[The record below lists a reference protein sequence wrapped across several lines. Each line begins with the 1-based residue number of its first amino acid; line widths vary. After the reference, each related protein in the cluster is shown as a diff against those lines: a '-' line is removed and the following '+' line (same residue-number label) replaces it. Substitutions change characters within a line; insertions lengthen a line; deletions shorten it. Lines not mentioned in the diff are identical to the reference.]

1 MNIKARA
8 YLLALTL
15 LIAMTHRP
23 VRAQESSDPYKL
35 QDGAK
40 LLFTKDI
47 QPILNA
53 KCVACHACYD
63 APAQLDL
70 RNAKGVQR
78 GAIKLDPYSVRETP
92 IESTVLAFNPKTI
105 DDWRQR
111 GFFSV
116 TEGGK
121 DSLLGK
127 IIDLG
132 YKNPFPDNSRIPDD
146 VVLGSLNRT
155 FRRVLYAPKLPEFD
169 GFAKL
174 HPKEGMPLAVAGLSP
189 QEYAKLMKWLE
200 DGAQSDEVPPQPT
213 EIEKKKI
220 AEWEAWLNAPDLKS
234 RLIARYVYEHHN
246 LFHIYFDKS
255 GGDSSKIHFFRMVR
269 SSTPPGKEVVPI
281 YTHFPNSPI
290 DSPFYYR
297 LAVNDQVLTA
307 KMHQLILDASGEKLE
322 RYKTIFAAE
331 KWEVQE
337 LPGYTRTEATN
348 PLKTFSGIPAKTR
361 WKFLLADIRLHRGT
375 IVWGPVCRGDLVLS
389 SVQDVEWDFFEN
401 PDTSLYCNDAEYRAE
416 LDPYLAISD
425 EPEDV
430 VSLVVSSRDLIER
443 RKEVLRKAVK
453 RAKDGRGSRSRLDDI
468 WKGEREGDTPL
479 VITYRNDDNAFTA
492 EPGVVVGDYPKTTWV
507 LDLPILEHGMYQSVV
522 NFDLFGSVYVWM
534 ANREG
539 YGMTRR
545 NAELNFLRF
554 LPAEKRKA
562 IYESWYLGRASKL
575 RPEHALPDIGPEAEL
590 PAEIEFKT
598 DDPKREFQEMLL
610 QHVGYSRANNRLNM
624 LQPGDKLDSVE
635 TALRS
640 IVAAADEGGENWKK
654 FKLNLPEATFLRI
667 DSPGKDAAVYT
678 ITRDRDFTSK
688 AYAGAEHLKLN
699 FNEPKDKV
707 TIFPGILTAYPNFIF
722 RVDERDVPEFA
733 ATLVAADTPVKFT
746 AVVERWGVRRTNP
759 EFWPIFHSF
768 TDYVR
773 RSRPVEAAIFD
784 VNRYIN
790 L

>member
-1 MNIKARA
+1 MVSFA
-8 YLLALTL
+8 ALHGIL
-15 LIAMTHRP
+15 
-23 VRAQESSDPYKL
+23 RAQEIPDPYRL
-35 QDGAK
+35 PEDVR
-40 LLFTKDI
+40 LSFTKDI
-47 QPILNA
+47 KPILNT

-105 DDWRQR
+105 EDWRTR

-116 TEGGK
+116 IEGGR
-121 DSLLGK
+121 DSLMAK
-127 IIDLG
+127 MIDLG
-132 YKNPFPDNSRIPDD
+132 YKNQFPRNSRIPNDI
-146 VVLGSLNRT
+146 VLGSLDRT
-155 FRRVLYAPKLPEFD
+155 FRRVLYAPTLAEFD
-169 GFAKL
+169 GYAKL
-174 HPKEGMPLAVAGLSP
+174 HPKEGMPLAVSGLTA
-189 QEYAKLMKWLE
+189 QEYAMLAKWLA
-200 DGAQSDEVPPQPT
+200 DGAPFDEVAPQST
-213 EIEKKKI
+213 EVERKKI
-220 AEWEAWLNAPDLKS
+220 AEWETFLNAPDLKS
-234 RLIARYVYEHHN
+234 KLIARYIFEHHN
-246 LFHIYFDKS
+246 LFHVYFDKAAR
-255 GGDSSKIHFFRMVR
+255 DSSKINFFRLVR
-269 SSTPPGKEVVPI
+269 SSTPPGKDVIPI

-290 DSPFYYR
+290 DGPYYYR
-297 LAVNDQVLTA
+297 FAINDQTLTA
-307 KMHQLILDASGEKLE
+307 KMHQLVLDATGDKLD
-322 RYKTIFAAE
+322 RYKAIFAEE
-331 KWEVQE
+331 KWDVQE
-337 LPGYTRTEATN
+337 LPGYTRAEASN
-348 PLKTFSGIPAKTR
+348 PLKTFSAIPAKTR

-401 PDTSLYCNDAEYRAE
+401 PETSLYCNDAEYRAE

-443 RKEVLRKAVK
+443 RKEVLRKAVN
-453 RAKDGRGSRSRLDDI
+453 RAKDGRGIRSRLEDI
-468 WKGEREGDTPL
+468 WKGDREGDTPL

-492 EPGVVVGDYPKTTWV
+492 EPGIVVGDYPKTTWV

-562 IYESWYLGRASKL
+562 IYDSWYLGRASKL
-575 RPEHALPDIGPEAEL
+575 RPEHSLPDIGPDAGL

-610 QHVGYSRANNRLNM
+610 KHVGYSREKNRLNM
-624 LQPGDKLDSVE
+624 PQPGDKLDPVE

-640 IVAAADEGGENWKK
+640 IVAAADEGGANWKR
-654 FKLNLPEATFLRI
+654 FKLNLPEAAFLRI
-667 DSPGKDAAVYT
+667 DSPGKDPAVYT

-699 FNEPKDKV
+699 FNEPKDKI

-722 RVDERDVPEFA
+722 RVDEKDVGEFA
-733 ATLVAADTPVKFT
+733 AALIDADKPDKFT

-759 EFWPIFHSF
+759 DFWQILHSF

-773 RSRPVEAAIFD
+773 RTRPIEAAIFD
-784 VNRYIN
+784 VNRYKN